1 MAANFLEEL
10 YQDKPTDP
18 AEKHLC
24 TGAEHV
30 LMEHM
35 ARVYE
40 KQDAGTNPRRPRIS
54 ARDLLSDAERVLTRT
69 SGGLSLYE
77 RLQRDP
83 QLRDDIMGLLKDF
96 TDEAEALD

>member
-1 MAANFLEEL
+1 
-10 YQDKPTDP
+10 
-18 AEKHLC
+18 
-24 TGAEHV
+24 
-30 LMEHM
+30 MEHM
-35 ARVYE
+35 ARAYE

>member
-1 MAANFLEEL
+1 
-10 YQDKPTDP
+10 
-18 AEKHLC
+18 LC
-24 TGAEHV
+24 VGAEHA

-35 ARVYE
+35 MRAYE
-40 KQDAGTNPRRPRIS
+40 KQDAGTNTRRPRIS

-83 QLRDDIMGLLKDF
+83 
-96 TDEAEALD
+96 